1 MPARKD
7 KPSDAKWVLDQHHFA
22 RDLYHEAI
30 DFSEEVEELFTAKW
44 SVPRDAADQT
54 TAGGRATQL
63 KPARARA
70 ILEKFLTLLNVRA
83 TTKVQVIP
91 RSTGEQEQKA
101 CTKLENWLLGY
112 QRQYMME
119 TKQNPWRKFVYWYL
133 LRGRGVIET
142 RFDVNRLGS
151 DSMPIRTIVTDPNM
165 VFSVWGEN
173 GVGWYT
179 KEYKRYVWDISAE
192 LSELSGSKKRKMP
205 ELPDDENQKV
215 PVVEYWDK
223 EWHALL
229 VDEQLVWVNR
239 HDYGFVPICEAHC
252 MDTPLADM
260 RWAYNSVLGPIMD
273 SLKQQYAAASKL
285 ATGVDLFYWPKVLV
299 QSATGQA
306 VILDSGM
313 PGVETHIPPDAK
325 VTVIQPSPNAAVL
338 AQLMGW
344 LKADEQLGGIPEIAW
359 GAEPSSLQ
367 SGFAVSQV
375 LSQILDKIHDKKTN
389 LELAM
394 GWDFS
399 HKLQLIEKFGLME
412 GVNLMV
418 PAGDAAK
425 VYGANSRK
433 SMLIDIK
440 PDDVDGRNHVAV
452 TITPEL
458 PQDRMVK
465 AQLAQAYRAPGV
477 DGKPLV
483 DDQSILEMLE
493 FEHPDLINQRIREQL
508 LPAQSKE
515 IAQTSVQAAE
525 QEWLTEN
532 KEVVKLA
539 EKRTNPENM
548 PKMSP
553 EQIKQLVDVMV
564 KQRLQEM
571 MGQGGQLPQMM
582 AAAEQGPQM
591 MAAAAQGPQP
601 LPQNGGG
608 PPGVRPEVMPT
619 QMGMSP
625 EDVVPELPE
634 LEQYQNR
641 RAAYGRPPS

>member
-1 MPARKD
+1 MPARKE

-133 LRGRGVIET
+133 LRGRAVIET
-142 RFDVNRLGS
+142 RFDVNRVGS
-151 DSMPIRTIVTDPNM
+151 DAMPIRTIVTDPNM

-179 KEYKRYVWDISAE
+179 KEYKRYVWDISSE
-192 LSELSGSKKRKMP
+192 LSELSGSKKRRMP
-205 ELPDDENQKV
+205 ELPDDENEKV

-325 VTVIQPSPNAAVL
+325 VTVIQPSPNAQVL

-344 LKADEQLGGIPEIAW
+344 LKADEQLAGIPEIAW

-399 HKLQLIEKFGLME
+399 HKLQLVEKFGLMD

-425 VYGANSRK
+425 AYGASSRK

-483 DDQSILEMLE
+483 DDQTILEMLE

-515 IAQTSVQAAE
+515 IAKTSVQAAE
-525 QEWLTEN
+525 QEWMTEN

-548 PKMSP
+548 PSMSP
-553 EQIKQLVDVMV
+553 EEIQQLVDVMV
-564 KQRLQEM
+564 KQRMAEM
-571 MGQGGQLPQMM
+571 SGQGSELPQMM
-582 AAAEQGPQM
+582 AAAEQGP
-591 MAAAAQGPQP
+591 PQEGM
-601 LPQNGGG
+601 PQTGGG
-608 PPGVRPEVMPT
+608 PPGVPPEVMPT
-619 QMGMSP
+619 QMNMSP
-625 EDVVPELPE
+625 EDVVPDLPE

>member
-1 MPARKD
+1 
-7 KPSDAKWVLDQHHFA
+7 
-22 RDLYHEAI
+22 
-30 DFSEEVEELFTAKW
+30 
-44 SVPRDAADQT
+44 
-54 TAGGRATQL
+54 
-63 KPARARA
+63 
-70 ILEKFLTLLNVRA
+70 
-83 TTKVQVIP
+83 
-91 RSTGEQEQKA
+91 
-101 CTKLENWLLGY
+101 
-112 QRQYMME
+112 
-119 TKQNPWRKFVYWYL
+119 
-133 LRGRGVIET
+133 
-142 RFDVNRLGS
+142 
-151 DSMPIRTIVTDPNM
+151 
-165 VFSVWGEN
+165 
-173 GVGWYT
+173 
-179 KEYKRYVWDISAE
+179 
-192 LSELSGSKKRKMP
+192 
-205 ELPDDENQKV
+205 
-215 PVVEYWDK
+215 
-223 EWHALL
+223 
-229 VDEQLVWVNR
+229 
-239 HDYGFVPICEAHC
+239 

-285 ATGVDLFYWPKVLV
+285 ARGVDLFYWPKGLV

-325 VTVIQPSPNAAVL
+325 VTVIQPSPNAQVL

-399 HKLQLIEKFGLME
+399 HKLQLVEKFGLMD

-425 VYGANSRK
+425 AYGASSRK

-465 AQLAQAYRAPGV
+465 AQLAQAYRTPGV

-483 DDQSILEMLE
+483 DDQTILEMLE

-525 QEWLTEN
+525 QEWMTEN

-553 EQIKQLVDVMV
+553 EQIQQLVDVMV

-582 AAAEQGPQM
+582 AAAEQGPQ
-591 MAAAAQGPQP
+591 P
-601 LPQNGGG
+601 LPQNGGE
-608 PPGVRPEVMPT
+608 PPGVPPEVMPT
-619 QMGMSP
+619 QMSMSP

>member
-1 MPARKD
+1 MPARKE

-22 RDLYHEAI
+22 RAQYHEAI

-133 LRGRGVIET
+133 LRGRAVIET
-142 RFDVNRLGS
+142 RFDVNRVGS
-151 DSMPIRTIVTDPNM
+151 DAMPIRTIVTDPNL

-179 KEYKRYVWDISAE
+179 KEYKRYVWDISSE
-192 LSELSGSKKRKMP
+192 LSELSGSKKRRMP
-205 ELPDDENQKV
+205 ELPDDENEKV

-399 HKLQLIEKFGLME
+399 HKLQLVEKFGLMD

-418 PAGDAAK
+418 PAGNEAK
-425 VYGANSRK
+425 SYGASSRK

-465 AQLAQAYRAPGV
+465 AQLAQAYRTPGV

-483 DDQSILEMLE
+483 DDQTILEMLE

-525 QEWLTEN
+525 QEWMTEN

-553 EQIKQLVDVMV
+553 EQIQQLVDVMV

-582 AAAEQGPQM
+582 AAAEQGPQ
-591 MAAAAQGPQP
+591 P
-601 LPQNGGG
+601 LPQNGGE
-608 PPGVRPEVMPT
+608 PPGVPPEVMPT
-619 QMGMSP
+619 QMSMSP

>member
-1 MPARKD
+1 MPARKE

-133 LRGRGVIET
+133 LRGRAVIET
-142 RFDVNRLGS
+142 RFDVNRVGS
-151 DSMPIRTIVTDPNM
+151 DAMPIRTIVTDPNL

-179 KEYKRYVWDISAE
+179 KEYKRYVWDISSE
-192 LSELSGSKKRKMP
+192 LSELSGSKKRRMP
-205 ELPDDENQKV
+205 ELPDDENEKV

-325 VTVIQPSPNAAVL
+325 VTVIQPSPNAQVL

-399 HKLQLIEKFGLME
+399 HKLQLVEKFGLMD

-425 VYGANSRK
+425 AYGASSRK

-465 AQLAQAYRAPGV
+465 AQLAQAYRTPGV

-483 DDQSILEMLE
+483 DDQTILEMLE

-525 QEWLTEN
+525 QEWMTEN

-553 EQIKQLVDVMV
+553 EQIQQLVDVMV

-571 MGQGGQLPQMM
+571 MGQGRQLPQMM
-582 AAAEQGPQM
+582 AAAEQGPQ
-591 MAAAAQGPQP
+591 P
-601 LPQNGGG
+601 LPQNGGE
-608 PPGVRPEVMPT
+608 PPGISPEVMPT
-619 QMGMSP
+619 QMSMSP

>member
-7 KPSDAKWVLDQHHFA
+7 KPSDAMWVLDQHHFA
-22 RDLYHEAI
+22 RELYNEANE
-30 DFSEEVEELFTAKW
+30 FSKEVEELFTAQW
-44 SVPRDAADQT
+44 NTPRDAADMAT
-54 TAGGRATQL
+54 SGGRATQIR
-63 KPARARA
+63 PARARA

-101 CTKLENWLLGY
+101 CTKLENWLIGY

-142 RFDVNRLGS
+142 RFDVGYLGS
-151 DSMPIRTIVTDPNM
+151 DCMPIRTIVTDPNM

-173 GVGWYT
+173 GIGWYT
-179 KEYKRYVWDISAE
+179 KEYKRYVWDIQAE
-192 LSELSGSKKRKMP
+192 LAEKSDGKKRNMP
-205 ELPDDENQKV
+205 QLPDDENQKV

-299 QSATGQA
+299 QSASGQA

-313 PGVETHIPPDAK
+313 PGVESHIPPDAK
-325 VTVIQPSPNAAVL
+325 VTVIQPTPNAQVL
-338 AQLMGW
+338 SQLMGW

-389 LELAM
+389 LELAL
-394 GWDFS
+394 GWDFA
-399 HKLQLIEKFGLME
+399 HKLQLVEKFGVMDGAYLK
-412 GVNLMV
+412 V
-418 PAGDAAK
+418 PTGDSNY
-425 VYGANSRK
+425 VYEDGSRK
-433 SMLIDIK
+433 STLVEIK
-440 PDDVDGRNHVAV
+440 PGDVDGRTHVAV

-465 AQLAQAYRAPGV
+465 AQLAQAYRTGGV

-483 DDQSILEMLE
+483 DDQTILEMLE
-493 FEHPDLINQRIREQL
+493 FEHPDLIRQRIREQL

-515 IAQTSVQAAE
+515 ISQTSVKAAE

-539 EKRTNPENM
+539 EKRANPDNL
-548 PKMSP
+548 PSMSP
-553 EQIKQLVDVMV
+553 EQIQQLVDVMV
-564 KQRLQEM
+564 KQRMAEM
-571 MGQGGQLPQMM
+571 MGQPSPLQGMVQSAGQQEPM
-582 AAAEQGPQM
+582 
-591 MAAAAQGPQP
+591 P
-601 LPQNGGG
+601 LPQQEGGA
-608 PPGVRPEVMPT
+608 PGVPPEVMPT
-619 QMGMSP
+619 QVGMTP
-625 EDVVPELPE
+625 EDVVPDLPE

-641 RAAYGRPPS
+641 RVAYGKPPS

>member
-1 MPARKD
+1 
-7 KPSDAKWVLDQHHFA
+7 
-22 RDLYHEAI
+22 
-30 DFSEEVEELFTAKW
+30 
-44 SVPRDAADQT
+44 
-54 TAGGRATQL
+54 
-63 KPARARA
+63 
-70 ILEKFLTLLNVRA
+70 
-83 TTKVQVIP
+83 
-91 RSTGEQEQKA
+91 
-101 CTKLENWLLGY
+101 
-112 QRQYMME
+112 
-119 TKQNPWRKFVYWYL
+119 
-133 LRGRGVIET
+133 
-142 RFDVNRLGS
+142 
-151 DSMPIRTIVTDPNM
+151 
-165 VFSVWGEN
+165 
-173 GVGWYT
+173 
-179 KEYKRYVWDISAE
+179 
-192 LSELSGSKKRKMP
+192 MP

-425 VYGANSRK
+425 VYGASSRK

-539 EKRTNPENM
+539 EKRTNPENL
-548 PKMSP
+548 PSMSP
-553 EQIKQLVDVMV
+553 EQIQQLVDVMV
-564 KQRLQEM
+564 KQRMAEM

-582 AAAEQGPQM
+582 AAAEQGPQ
-591 MAAAAQGPQP
+591 P
-601 LPQNGGG
+601 LPQNGGE

>member
-142 RFDVNRLGS
+142 RFDVNRVGS
-151 DSMPIRTIVTDPNM
+151 DAMPIRTIVTDPNM

-179 KEYKRYVWDISAE
+179 KEYKRYVWDISSE

-205 ELPDDENQKV
+205 ELPDDENEKV

-389 LELAM
+389 LELAL

-399 HKLQLIEKFGLME
+399 HKLQLVEKFGLMD

-418 PAGDAAK
+418 PAGNEAK
-425 VYGANSRK
+425 SYGASSRK

-465 AQLAQAYRAPGV
+465 AQLAQAYRTAGV

-483 DDQSILEMLE
+483 DDQTILEMLE

-525 QEWLTEN
+525 QEWMTEN

-571 MGQGGQLPQMM
+571 MGQGRQLPQMM
-582 AAAEQGPQM
+582 AAAEQGPQ
-591 MAAAAQGPQP
+591 P
-601 LPQNGGG
+601 LPQNGGE
-608 PPGVRPEVMPT
+608 PPGVSPEVMPT
-619 QMGMSP
+619 QMSMSP

>member
-1 MPARKD
+1 MPARKE

-22 RDLYHEAI
+22 RDLYHEAR
-30 DFSEEVEELFTAKW
+30 DFSQEVQELFTAKW
-44 SVPRDAADQT
+44 SVPRDAADQP

-133 LRGRGVIET
+133 LRGRAVIET
-142 RFDVNRLGS
+142 RFDVNRVGS
-151 DSMPIRTIVTDPNM
+151 DAMPIRTIVTDPNL

-179 KEYKRYVWDISAE
+179 KEYKRYVWDISSE

-205 ELPDDENQKV
+205 ELPDDENEKV

-325 VTVIQPSPNAAVL
+325 VTVIQPSPNAQVL

-399 HKLQLIEKFGLME
+399 HKLQLVEKFGLMD

-425 VYGANSRK
+425 AYGASSRK

-465 AQLAQAYRAPGV
+465 AQLAQAYRTPGV

-483 DDQSILEMLE
+483 DDQTILEMLE

-525 QEWLTEN
+525 QEWMTEN

-553 EQIKQLVDVMV
+553 EQIQQLVDVMV

-582 AAAEQGPQM
+582 AAAEQGPQ
-591 MAAAAQGPQP
+591 P
-601 LPQNGGG
+601 LPQNGGE
-608 PPGVRPEVMPT
+608 PPGVPPEVMPT
-619 QMGMSP
+619 QMSMSP

>member
-1 MPARKD
+1 MPARKE

-133 LRGRGVIET
+133 LRGRAVIET
-142 RFDVNRLGS
+142 RFDVNRVGS
-151 DSMPIRTIVTDPNM
+151 DAMPIRTIVTDPNL

-179 KEYKRYVWDISAE
+179 KEYKRYVWDISSE

-205 ELPDDENQKV
+205 ELPDDENEKV

-325 VTVIQPSPNAAVL
+325 VTVIQPSPNAQVL

-399 HKLQLIEKFGLME
+399 HKLQLVEKFGLMD

-425 VYGANSRK
+425 AYGASSRK

-465 AQLAQAYRAPGV
+465 AQLAQAYRTPGV

-483 DDQSILEMLE
+483 DDQTILEMLE

-525 QEWLTEN
+525 QEWMTEN

-553 EQIKQLVDVMV
+553 EQIQQLVDVMV

-582 AAAEQGPQM
+582 AAAEQGPQ
-591 MAAAAQGPQP
+591 P
-601 LPQNGGG
+601 LPQNGGE
-608 PPGVRPEVMPT
+608 PPGVPPEVMPT
-619 QMGMSP
+619 QMSMSP

>member
-1 MPARKD
+1 MPARKE

-133 LRGRGVIET
+133 LRGRAVIET
-142 RFDVNRLGS
+142 RFDVNRVGS
-151 DSMPIRTIVTDPNM
+151 DAMPIRTIVTDPNM

-179 KEYKRYVWDISAE
+179 KEYKRYVWDISSE

-205 ELPDDENQKV
+205 ELPDDENEKV

-325 VTVIQPSPNAAVL
+325 VTVIQPSPNAQVL

-399 HKLQLIEKFGLME
+399 HKLQLVEKFGLMD

-425 VYGANSRK
+425 AYGASSRK

-465 AQLAQAYRAPGV
+465 AQLAQAYRTPGV

-483 DDQSILEMLE
+483 DDQTILEMLE

-525 QEWLTEN
+525 QEWMTEN

-553 EQIKQLVDVMV
+553 EQIQQLVDVMV

-582 AAAEQGPQM
+582 AAAEQGPQ
-591 MAAAAQGPQP
+591 P
-601 LPQNGGG
+601 LPQNGGE
-608 PPGVRPEVMPT
+608 PPGVPPEVMPT
-619 QMGMSP
+619 QMSMSP

>member
-1 MPARKD
+1 MPARKE
-7 KPSDAKWVLDQHHFA
+7 KPEDAKWVLDQHAFA

-44 SVPRDAADQT
+44 NVPRDASDMS

-63 KPARARA
+63 RPARARA

-83 TTKVQVIP
+83 TTKVTVIP
-91 RSTGEQEQKA
+91 RSTGEQEMKA
-101 CTKLENWLLGY
+101 CSKLENWLLGY

-119 TKQNPWRKFVYWYL
+119 TKKNPWRDFVYWYL

-142 RFDVNRLGS
+142 RFDVNMI
-151 DSMPIRTIVTDPNM
+151 DSEYCPIRTIVTDPNM
-165 VFSVWGEN
+165 VYTVRGES
-173 GVGWYT
+173 GIGWYT
-179 KEYKRYVWDISAE
+179 KEYKRYVWDIR
-192 LSELSGSKKRKMP
+192 SELDGLKGSKKRKMP
-205 ELPDDENQKV
+205 ELPDDENEKV

-229 VDEQLVWVNR
+229 VDEQLVWVNK
-239 HDYGFVPICEAHC
+239 HDYGFVPISEAHC

-313 PGVETHIPPDAK
+313 PGVESHIPPDAK
-325 VTVIQPSPNAAVL
+325 VTVISPTPNAQVL
-338 AQLMGW
+338 GQLMGW

-375 LSQILDKIHDKKTN
+375 LSQVLDKIHDKKTN
-389 LELAM
+389 LELAL

-399 HKLQLIEKFGLME
+399 HKLQLIEKFGLMD
-412 GVNLMV
+412 GVNLQV
-418 PAGDAAK
+418 PAGDAAS
-425 VYGANSRK
+425 VYGSSSRK

-440 PDDVDGRNHVAV
+440 PDDVDGRNHVSV
-452 TITPEL
+452 SITPEL

-465 AQLAQAYRAPGV
+465 SQLAQAYRTPGV

-493 FEHPDLINQRIREQL
+493 FEHPDLIRQRIREQL
-508 LPAQSKE
+508 LPAQSQE
-515 IAQTSVQAAE
+515 INKTSIAASE
-525 QEWLTEN
+525 QEWMQEN

-539 EKRTNPENM
+539 EKRQNPDKLPNM
-548 PKMSP
+548 SQD
-553 EQIKQLVDVMV
+553 QIVQLVDIMI
-564 KQRLQEM
+564 KQKLAEL

-582 AAAEQGPQM
+582 QQAEN
-591 MAAAAQGPQP
+591 QP
-601 LPQNGGG
+601 PPELIPQNGAA
-608 PPGVRPEVMPT
+608 PGVPPEAMPT
-619 QMGMSP
+619 QMSMAP
-625 EDVVPELPE
+625 DDVVPDLPD
-634 LEQYQNR
+634 LQRRQNR